1 MQAWLGY
8 TLGAFFCW
16 GIWGFLCKLAAHR
29 GMDWKG
35 IYIFSGFVYVPLIV
49 YYILTTRMAVPGPAG
64 AKAIAAIAG
73 TAGTAAVV
81 CLYAALASGKLAIV
95 LPLSSLY
102 PALSIVLAV
111 VFLKENL
118 SATNVAGI
126 VLALVSIVLLT
137 RE

>member
-16 GIWGFLCKLAAHR
+16 GIWGFLCKLAVHR

-35 IYIFSGFVYVPLIV
+35 IYIFSGIGYLSLIGYYVLS
-49 YYILTTRMAVPGPAG
+49 TRMAVPGNAG
-64 AKAIAAIAG
+64 AKTIAVVAG
-73 TAGTAAVV
+73 AAGTAAVV
-81 CLYAALASGKLAIV
+81 CLYAALANGKLAIV

-102 PALSIVLAV
+102 PAVSIVLAV
-111 VFLKENL
+111 VFLKENI
-118 SATNVAGI
+118 SVTNVAGI